1 VRPVCRVPA
10 IVQVVVAAALLGVLV
25 TTVAGCGGSGRDTTT
40 HDPGVVVRTIRV
52 AGTTRSYLVHLPA
65 NRPTSE
71 GSPIPVVLSFHGAAQ
86 DAERQRRLSRLDAT
100 ADRYGF
106 VVVYP
111 QGTRDLLGGGRAW
124 NAGTCCARAARVRS
138 PDVAFT
144 SQLLDDLR
152 HVVDV
157 DPRRV
162 FATGMSNGAMM
173 AYRLG
178 CELAGR
184 IAAVAAVSGALMVS
198 PCRPA
203 RPVSVLAV
211 HGTADRIVPA
221 GGGVGRPRYLG
232 TLPSVEESVAP
243 FLAADQCPVP
253 ARPRAAVQADARVTT
268 YAGCRDGTAVETVL
282 VEGGG
287 HTWPGGAAFPAG
299 GTTSTRTDANE
310 LIWRFFARHAMPAGT
325 SAAPS
330 SP

>member
-1 VRPVCRVPA
+1 
-10 IVQVVVAAALLGVLV
+10 VVAAALLGVLV

-52 AGTTRSYLVHLPA
+52 AGTDRSYLVHLPA
-65 NRPTSE
+65 NRPTSD
-71 GSPIPVVLSFHGAAQ
+71 GSPVPVVLSFHGGAQ

-111 QGTRDLLGGGRAW
+111 QGTPDLLGGGRAW

-144 SQLLDDLR
+144 AQLLDDLR

-178 CELAGR
+178 CELSGR
-184 IAAVAAVSGALMVS
+184 IAAVAAVSGALVVS

-221 GGGVGRPRYLG
+221 GGGVGRTRSLG
-232 TLPSVEESVAP
+232 ALPSVEESVAP
-243 FLAADQCPVP
+243 FLAADRCPVP
-253 ARPRAAVQADARVTT
+253 ATPRAAVQADARVTT

-310 LIWRFFARHAMPAGT
+310 LIWRFFARHPVPAGT